1 MKRMIL
7 IILGLASLTFSTSLY
22 AQTDAELIER
32 ALSAAPARGRDATGV
47 IKWNADYTYETIRE
61 GTNTMVCFDRSGEPH
76 QRRPFAMHCTNVGN
90 LPREAQNRHFAA
102 ETSSREELQA
112 MHRAAEEAGTRVA
125 PEFGSVFISRNGDDA
140 ASARSHTTIAVPGA
154 TGESLGLPEDS
165 NQGGAWVMQAGS
177 SYAHIMTPGS

>member
-47 IKWNADYTYETIRE
+47 IKWNADYTYETIKE
-61 GTNTMVCFDRSGEPH
+61 GTNTMVCFDRSGEPG
-76 QRRPFAMHCTNVGN
+76 RRAFAVHCTNKGN